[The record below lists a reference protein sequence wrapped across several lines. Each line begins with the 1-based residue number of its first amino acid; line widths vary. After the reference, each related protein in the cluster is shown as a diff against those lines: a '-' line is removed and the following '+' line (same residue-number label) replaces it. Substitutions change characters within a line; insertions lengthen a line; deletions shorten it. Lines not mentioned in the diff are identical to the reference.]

1 MQLSWWPCG
10 GSAGWAA
17 VTRRAGVSPLRCGMM
32 ERRWCAAGAEA
43 AGRAGEEAGGRMAAT
58 VMLVE
63 DERKLRDLVRSYLE
77 RAGFTVLST
86 GSGAEAIMM
95 ASTAAPDLIV
105 LDLGLP
111 DVPGETVAAEL
122 RAVAPTPIV
131 MLTAK
136 SAEEDRIRGLEL
148 GADDYVTKPFSP
160 RELVLRV
167 QAVLRRGGVAEQGVA
182 SYGAGT
188 LVIDQPR
195 RQLTVRGKEV
205 GLTPTEWGILVAL
218 AAVPGR
224 VYSRFELINRVRGY
238 EFEGYERT
246 VDSHVKNLRRKIED
260 DPANPEIIQTV
271 LGGGYRLGLAADG

>member
-1 MQLSWWPCG
+1 
-10 GSAGWAA
+10 
-17 VTRRAGVSPLRCGMM
+17 MM
-32 ERRWCAAGAEA
+32 EHGWRDLRGGGGE
-43 AGRAGEEAGGRMAAT
+43 AGEEAGGLMAAT
-58 VMLVE
+58 VLLVE

-95 ASTAAPDLIV
+95 ASSAAPDLIV

-111 DVPGETVAAEL
+111 DVPGETVASEL

-167 QAVLRRGGVAEQGVA
+167 QAVLRRGGMAAEQGGA

-224 VYSRFELINRVRGY
+224 VYS
-238 EFEGYERT
+238 
-246 VDSHVKNLRRKIED
+246 
-260 DPANPEIIQTV
+260 
-271 LGGGYRLGLAADG
+271 

>member
-1 MQLSWWPCG
+1 M
-10 GSAGWAA
+10 A
-17 VTRRAGVSPLRCGMM
+17 VTVL
-32 ERRWCAAGAEA
+32 
-43 AGRAGEEAGGRMAAT
+43 
-58 VMLVE
+58 VVE

-86 GSGAEAIMM
+86 GSGAEAITM
-95 ASTAAPDLIV
+95 ASGAAPDLVV

-111 DVPGETVAAEL
+111 DVSGETVAREL
-122 RAVAPTPIV
+122 RAVAATPIL

-136 SAEEDRIRGLEL
+136 TTEEDRIHGLEL

-167 QAVLRRGGVAEQGVA
+167 QAVLRRGGPAAGLGVT
-182 SYGAGT
+182 SYGGGELT
-188 LVIDQPR
+188 LDEPR
-195 RQLTVRGKEV
+195 RAATVRGAQAE
-205 GLTPTEWGILVAL
+205 LTPTEWGILVAL
-218 AAVPGR
+218 ATVPGR

-260 DPANPEIIQTV
+260 DPASPRIIQTV
-271 LGGGYRLGLAADG
+271 QGGGYRLGLARDA